1 MLSKNQIKEI
11 QSLHLKKFRDKEKLF
26 IVEGVKTCLEL
37 IKLSPENIQHIFCTE
52 HFYQMY
58 KTDLLKFAVILQ
70 AVNETELKKIS
81 LQENPNEV
89 LVVSKY
95 FQTKKQTFNF
105 EKDFTLFLDDVRD
118 PGNMGTI
125 LRLADWFGIRQ
136 LYASPNS
143 CDIYNP
149 KVIQASMGAFLR
161 VGVIYDE
168 LSNILQTQKITN
180 VYGALLKS
188 KSLYQEKLSAGLI
201 IIGNEAN
208 GIHQDNIKHVSKPIT
223 IPASQGNGT
232 ESLNAAMATAI
243 IVAEFCRQLKL

>member
-26 IVEGVKTCLEL
+26 IVEGIKTCLEL
-37 IKLSPENIQHIFCTE
+37 IKLCPENIQHIFCTE
-52 HFYQMY
+52 HFYRMY
-58 KTDLLKFAVILQ
+58 KNDLSQFSAILQ
-70 AVNETELKKIS
+70 PVNETELKKIS

-95 FQTKKQTFNF
+95 FKAKKQTLDF
-105 EKDFTLFLDDVRD
+105 EKDFTLYLDDVRD

-125 LRLADWFGIRQ
+125 LRLADWFGIKQ

-161 VGVIYDE
+161 VGVVYEE
-168 LSNILQTQKITN
+168 LSTILRTQKITN

-208 GIHQDNIKHVSKPIT
+208 GIHDDNIKHISRPIT
-223 IPASQGNGT
+223 IPAAQGNGT
-232 ESLNAAMATAI
+232 ESLNAAMAASI
-243 IVAEFCRQLKL
+243 IVAEFYRQLKL